1 MAKGL
6 FALSGSPFPFCYL
19 SEKSTLAQIISR
31 I

>member
-6 FALSGSPFPFCYL
+6 FELSGSPFPFYYL